1 MSNQKKSTT
10 LLVGLL
16 LVFILVLSAGCG
28 GKSEPLQAGN
38 SANGRQAAEGSA
50 LPPDRMP
57 KSLRS

>member
-28 GKSEPLQAGN
+28 GKSEPA
-38 SANGRQAAEGSA
+38 
-50 LPPDRMP
+50 
-57 KSLRS
+57 